1 MEITFPILIEW
12 ATIRPL
18 LLGYFS
24 TVINTFFKPAPS
36 KRVVGEK
43 ISNHSVHIVPSAGT
57 WIEPEDVQ
65 VLMHCSSLK
74 PWSTLAKR
82 SKEGRSLTL

>member
-1 MEITFPILIEW
+1 METTFPILIEW

-43 ISNHSVHIVPSAGT
+43 FQILRCISFRVPAPGSNQKT
-57 WIEPEDVQ
+57 
-65 VLMHCSSLK
+65 
-74 PWSTLAKR
+74 
-82 SKEGRSLTL
+82 SKN